1 MLRAPGRVIVAS
13 VVLCECRCHATPDEA
28 PTRGVPVTDA
38 IGAVTACVECQNA
51 HIPALFAKPKEP
63 KAPWVDPPHMP
74 DKGEGAE

>member
-1 MLRAPGRVIVAS
+1 
-13 VVLCECRCHATPDEA
+13 
-28 PTRGVPVTDA
+28 VTDA

-74 DKGEGAE
+74 DTGEGAE